1 MTKIRNEK
9 YPKATH
15 VALCNSEVGRIILNL
30 TKKKFENIVKAKC
43 LEVMTV
49 SKQWYKERMQ
59 WTTLYHCTQI
69 FNIWDRWP
77 DISKKNSQANFES
90 Y

>member
-1 MTKIRNEK
+1 MIKIRNEK

-15 VALCNSEVGRIILNL
+15 VALCNSEVGRIIPNL

-49 SKQWYKERMQ
+49 SKQWYKERTQ
-59 WTTLYHCTQI
+59 WTALYFCTQI

-77 DISKKNSQANFES
+77 DISKKNS
-90 Y
+90 

>member
-1 MTKIRNEK
+1 MIKIRNEK
-9 YPKATH
+9 YPKANH

-49 SKQWYKERMQ
+49 SKQ
-59 WTTLYHCTQI
+59 
-69 FNIWDRWP
+69 
-77 DISKKNSQANFES
+77 
-90 Y
+90 